1 MVTTDFLG
9 ALDAGSGL
17 NSKNLVEALVSAERA
32 PRESRL
38 NTKIADSEAEIS
50 AFGLIKSSLQTLES
64 AFDSLNDKAD
74 FENFTVRATGGLSSS
89 NEAAFS
95 ISVDDAASAG
105 THDIAISSLA
115 TADRFISAG
124 FDSTSSSI
132 NGGTPFVLNVTVGG
146 TTTNSISVSTATPQG
161 IVDAV
166 NTADIGVTAS
176 VIDTGATTSRYKI
189 VFTGTEGAANAFTF
203 TAGGVGE
210 TSSIVGTGDISTNN
224 DTLTIASHGFV
235 TGDILTYDS
244 AGGTAIAGLSDA
256 TAYHV
261 IRVDDNTIK
270 LASSGSNASS
280 GTQIDL
286 TGTGNDAQIF
296 VGTRSASSSTVTTSN
311 VSTTASTLTISGH
324 GFVTGDRLTYDA
336 SSGTALAGLTDGTT
350 YFAIRVDDNTVKLAT
365 TAANAAAGTNI
376 TLTGTG
382 NDSQTFSGPQPPTV
396 ATSSVSTANNRITM
410 TGHGYVT
417 GDVVTYR
424 ANGGTA
430 IAGLTDATA
439 YHVIRI
445 SADSFKLAATG
456 ADALAGTS
464 LAISGTGNSAQFFT
478 GSGIAFN
485 PRSVSAS
492 DAALTVNG
500 IDITRS
506 TNSISDIITGMTIN
520 LLNTTNSVGTVSI
533 TTDSSQVE
541 TKLRTLVTAFN
552 SAITTFDTL
561 SDPDAT
567 GENAGILSGDSSLRS
582 IENKIKDLFIQ
593 TSSTPGTSLSYLSD
607 MGIEMTRSGVLEI
620 NETALASALTSN
632 YADIRKMISADTDN
646 QTTIGTASRGVAGD
660 ALVILDEFLSSTGV
674 LESRITNNETRIADY
689 KEDLSELDTRMQA
702 IYERYLRQFT
712 AMEKAIDE
720 MNSMRDYL
728 KQQIE
733 ALPFNNRDK

>member
-32 PRESRL
+32 PTESRL
-38 NTKIADSEAEIS
+38 NTKIADSQAEIS
-50 AFGLIKSSLQTLES
+50 AFGLMKSSLQTLES
-64 AFDSLNDKAD
+64 AFDALNDKSN
-74 FENFTVRATGGLSSS
+74 FENSTVNVSGGLSTSGA
-89 NEAAFS
+89 AAFS
-95 ISVDDAASAG
+95 ISVDDTASVG
-105 THDIAISSLA
+105 SHDIAISSLA

-124 FDSTSSSI
+124 YDSTSSSI
-132 NGGTPFVLNVTVGG
+132 NGGTPFVLNVTTGG

-176 VIDTGATTSRYKI
+176 LVDTGAATSQYKI
-189 VFTGTEGAANAFTF
+189 VFTGTEGATNAFTF
-203 TAGGVGE
+203 SAGGVGE
-210 TSSIVGTGDISTNN
+210 TSSIVGTGDISTAD
-224 DTLTIASHGFV
+224 DTLTMASHGFV
-235 TGDILTYDS
+235 TGDILTYD
-244 AGGTAIAGLSDA
+244 ADGGTVIAGLADA

-270 LASSGSNASS
+270 LAATSSNASS

-296 VGTRSASSSTVTTSN
+296 VGATSASSSTVTTSN

-324 GFVTGDRLTYDA
+324 GYVTGDQITYDA
-336 SSGTALAGLTDGTT
+336 SSGTVLAGLTDGST

-382 NDSQTFSGPQPPTV
+382 NDSQTLSGPQPPKV
-396 ATSSVSTANNRITM
+396 ATSSVSTTTDLITM

-417 GDVVTYR
+417 GDVITYR

-430 IAGLTDATA
+430 MAGLTDATA
-439 YHVIRI
+439 YHVIRV
-445 SADSFKLAATG
+445 SDDTFKVATTAAN
-456 ADALAGTS
+456 ASAGTN
-464 LAISGTGNSAQFFT
+464 ISITGTGNSSQFFT
-478 GSGIAFN
+478 GRGITFN
-485 PRSVSAS
+485 PRSVTAS
-492 DAALTVNG
+492 DASLTVDG
-500 IDITRS
+500 INISRS
-506 TNSISDIITGMTIN
+506 TNTISDAITGMTIN
-520 LLNTTNSVGTVSI
+520 LLDSTNSAGTVSI

-552 SAITTFDTL
+552 SVMTTFDTL

-567 GENAGILSGDSSLRS
+567 GENAGVLSGDSSLRS

-593 TSSTPGTSLSYLSD
+593 ASSTPGTSLSYLSD

-620 NETALASALTSN
+620 DETALATALTSN
-632 YADIRKMISADTDN
+632 YADIRMMISADTDN
-646 QTTIGTASRGVAGD
+646 QTTVGTASRGIAGD
-660 ALVILDEFLSSTGV
+660 ALVVLDEFLSSTGI
-674 LESRITNNETRIADY
+674 LESRTTNNENRIADY
-689 KEDLSELDTRMQA
+689 QEDLVELDRRMQA

-712 AMEKAIDE
+712 AMEQAIDE

-728 KQQIE
+728 KQQID
-733 ALPFNNRDK
+733 ALPFNNRDN